1 MRLQFICF
9 FTLIVLLAKSQDT
22 AVVRTQHDLV
32 NIAPS
37 TRVIEDQTGELKI
50 EDILQSQV
58 ANGFRPLKKP
68 QINFGVTPSA
78 FWIEAKIRNETDEK
92 LLMEIGN
99 NAITYISVFE
109 VSENTIVKQYQS
121 GNWLA
126 FEKREIKNK
135 S

>member
-9 FTLIVLLAKSQDT
+9 FTLMVLLAKSQDT

-99 NAITYISVFE
+99 NAITYISV
-109 VSENTIVKQYQS
+109 
-121 GNWLA
+121 
-126 FEKREIKNK
+126 
-135 S
+135 